1 MLCSHSTINLRDS
14 CLKIKKGDSKL
25 FRPNITHEEK
35 SAIQESICHIGG
47 RLWMYLPHSTTL
59 RAVETKQ
66 RWTLKYDKLNKY
78 LSEAHV

>member
-25 FRPNITHEEK
+25 FRPNITREEK

-47 RLWMYLPHSTTL
+47 RLWM
-59 RAVETKQ
+59 
-66 RWTLKYDKLNKY
+66 
-78 LSEAHV
+78 HVIALLYHPTCSRNQAKMNFKVR